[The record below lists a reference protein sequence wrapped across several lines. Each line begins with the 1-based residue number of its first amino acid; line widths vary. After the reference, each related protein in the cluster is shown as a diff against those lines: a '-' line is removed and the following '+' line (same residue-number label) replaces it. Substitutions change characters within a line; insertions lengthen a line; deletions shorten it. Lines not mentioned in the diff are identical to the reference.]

1 MANYSILSFSHFC
14 GVSSSCRKEFG
25 MLVRVIE
32 IRLRIKDKSS
42 SMEQNMY
49 FKLQLLPYNS

>member
-1 MANYSILSFSHFC
+1 
-14 GVSSSCRKEFG
+14 